1 METRIVTRPRLLA
14 CLLACQSVL
23 LCTLSVGC
31 RRATANVDPPYV
43 ASLISRSGPTFT
55 VPASALPDHW
65 SVIAYGDTRFTDP
78 ADRDDTNPEAR
89 RTLVARI
96 AEQHPDALVISG
108 DLPLNGSVAEDYA
121 VYQQETAAWRAAG
134 LRVYPAIGNHELKGG
149 QDLDPGNWWAT
160 FPDLNR
166 RRWYSVAFGNS
177 YIITLDSDLP
187 LVQGTR
193 QQRWLKNQL
202 DHLPANT
209 QYVFVSLHH
218 PPVADSLWYD
228 HSHDVRPN
236 EQALATFLEKRQ
248 ATSHAA
254 FIVIAGHIHN
264 YQRFMHNG
272 VFYLV
277 SGGGGAKPH
286 MVSRTAADLY
296 QDSSFPNYHYIRFDF
311 DGQTLHAV
319 MHRLADPEASQ
330 PVWQDKDSFDVPLR
344 H

>member
-1 METRIVTRPRLLA
+1 MTPPRLLA
-14 CLLACQSVL
+14 CLTAVFCL
-23 LCTLSVGC
+23 LSAGC
-31 RRATANVDPPYV
+31 RRATANVDPPYE
-43 ASLISRSGPTFT
+43 ADLISRPGPTFT
-55 VPASALPDHW
+55 VLASALPAHW

-78 ADRDDTNPEAR
+78 SNHDDTNPEAR

-108 DLPLNGSVAEDYA
+108 DLPLDGSAANDYA
-121 VYQQETAAWRAAG
+121 VYRQETAAWRASG
-134 LRVYPAIGNHELKGG
+134 LRVYPALGNHELKGG
-149 QDLDPGNWWAT
+149 QDVDPANWWAT
-160 FPDLNR
+160 FPELNR

-187 LVQGTR
+187 LVEGSR
-193 QQRWLKNQL
+193 QHRWLEDQL
-202 DHLPANT
+202 DHLPPGT
-209 QYVFVSLHH
+209 QYVFFSLHH

-236 EQALATFLEKRQ
+236 EEALATYLEKRQ
-248 ATSHAA
+248 ASSPAA

-272 VFYLV
+272 VLYLV

-286 MVSRTAADLY
+286 MVSRTAGDLY
-296 QDSSFPNYHYIRFDF
+296 QDPAFPNFHYIRFDF

-319 MHRLADPEASQ
+319 MHRLADPQASQ
-330 PVWQDKDSFDVPLR
+330 PVWEDKDSFDVALR

>member
-1 METRIVTRPRLLA
+1 MTPPRLLA
-14 CLLACQSVL
+14 CLTAVL
-23 LCTLSVGC
+23 CVLSVGC
-31 RRATANVDPPYV
+31 RRAAANADPPYE
-43 ASLISRSGPTFT
+43 ADLISRPGPTFT
-55 VPASALPDHW
+55 VPASALPAHW

-78 ADRDDTNPEAR
+78 SNHDDTNPEAR

-108 DLPLNGSVAEDYA
+108 DLPLDGSAANDYA
-121 VYQQETAAWRAAG
+121 VYRQETAAWRAAG

-149 QDLDPGNWWAT
+149 QDVDPANWWAT
-160 FPDLNR
+160 FPELNR

-187 LVQGTR
+187 LVEGSR
-193 QQRWLKNQL
+193 QHRWLKDQL
-202 DHLPANT
+202 DHLPPGT
-209 QYVFVSLHH
+209 QYVFFSLHH

-236 EQALATFLEKRQ
+236 EEALATYLEKRQ
-248 ATSHAA
+248 TSSHAT

-272 VFYLV
+272 VLYLV

-286 MVSRTAADLY
+286 MVSRTAGDLY
-296 QDSSFPNYHYIRFDF
+296 QDPAFPNFHYIRFDF

-319 MHRLADPEASQ
+319 MHRLADPQASQ
-330 PVWQDKDSFDVPLR
+330 PVWEDKDSFDVALGTDLG
-344 H
+344 HQK

>member
-1 METRIVTRPRLLA
+1 METRIVMRSRLLA
-14 CLLACQSVL
+14 CYSVL
-23 LCTLSVGC
+23 LCIVAVGC

-43 ASLISRSGPTFT
+43 ASLISGSGPTFT

-78 ADRDDTNPEAR
+78 SDRDDTNPDAR

-108 DLPLNGSVAEDYA
+108 DLPLNGAVANDYA
-121 VYQQETAAWRAAG
+121 VFQQETAAWRAAG

-177 YIITLDSDLP
+177 YIITLDSGLP
-187 LVQGTR
+187 LVQGSR
-193 QQRWLKNQL
+193 QQRWLKDQL
-202 DHLPANT
+202 DHLPSST
-209 QYVFVSLHH
+209 QYVFFSLHH

-236 EQALATFLEKRQ
+236 EQALASFLEKRQ

-264 YQRFMHNG
+264 YQRFIHNG
-272 VFYLV
+272 VLYLV

-311 DGQTLHAV
+311 DGRSLHAV